1 MLVRAEYVRAGLG
14 HAKRLAD
21 EILDQ
26 LAAAPV
32 VVLALRVLDHGLV
45 VHIGKL
51 DADHRVLRV
60 GADVDLGDPPVPLLD
75 LRQHDP
81 RLAAGQRRPDR
92 AVVERGEPGRGQLL
106 QRRDAGRDGR
116 QQQRLRQPVV
126 RAERRGEL
134 ARVRRVRLGE
144 PVVGEDQ
151 RAQLVLVERV
161 RGLEQRGRLRVERL
175 GARNDVVEGVTDRD
189 DVVDGERVPP
199 VDEHL
204 LHHLQRGALPLHD
217 AGQVPQCGHQRRRER
232 VGEAERLL
240 VRAPVLVVGVDPVEQ
255 HVPDGGAAVDPRERV
270 PQHQLGLGVV
280 GPLAQQAPVRH
291 VGQVVVA
298 EHDGAEPA
306 LLVPER
312 AVQRL
317 LLGAAGPGVGEPAA
331 QVHLPGDERDER
343 DRPRPHAR
351 LDQLGELLR
360 LAAEELAV
368 LHTER
373 QPQHELVKE
382 QHDGVVAEALGVLG
396 DDGQAGVEV
405 DELRLAACRTRSTP
419 W

>member
-1 MLVRAEYVRAGLG
+1 MSEA
-14 HAKRLAD
+14 
-21 EILDQ
+21 
-26 LAAAPV
+26 
-32 VVLALRVLDHGLV
+32 
-45 VHIGKL
+45 
-51 DADHRVLRV
+51 
-60 GADVDLGDPPVPLLD
+60 
-75 LRQHDP
+75 
-81 RLAAGQRRPDR
+81 
-92 AVVERGEPGRGQLL
+92 
-106 QRRDAGRDGR
+106 RRDAVSSFSAGTRGATADSSSVFASR
-116 QQQRLRQPVV
+116 SCV
-126 RAERRGEL
+126 RNAGSQL
-134 ARVRRVRLGE
+134 ARVRRVGLGE

-175 GARNDVVEGVTDRD
+175 GAGDDVVEGVADRD
-189 DVVDGERVPP
+189 DVVDGERVPS

-217 AGQVPQCGHQRRRER
+217 AGQVAQRGHQRRRER

-240 VRAPVLVVGVDPVEQ
+240 VRAAVLVVGVDPVEQ

-270 PQHQLGLGVV
+270 PQHQLGLGIV

-298 EHDGAEPA
+298 EHDRAEPA

-317 LLGAAGPGVGEPAA
+317 LLGAACPGVGEPAA
-331 QVHLPGDERDER
+331 QVHLPGDERHER

-368 LHTER
+368 LHRER
-373 QPQHELVKE
+373 QPQHELVEE
-382 QHDGVVAEALGVLG
+382 QHHGVVAEALGVLG

-405 DELRLAACRTRSTP
+405 DELRLPRVGREVLPGKRRDELLPQLGAWRGGLGGGVGVRRPGHVVAEQPGPLVGRLLAAPPFSPAKNPSSPMRARIRSASARSASDM
-419 W
+419 

>member
-1 MLVRAEYVRAGLG
+1 MVSTIPASLPGSG
-14 HAKRLAD
+14 
-21 EILDQ
+21 
-26 LAAAPV
+26 
-32 VVLALRVLDHGLV
+32 
-45 VHIGKL
+45 
-51 DADHRVLRV
+51 
-60 GADVDLGDPPVPLLD
+60 DLI
-75 LRQHDP
+75 
-81 RLAAGQRRPDR
+81 
-92 AVVERGEPGRGQLL
+92 EPWLSEAS
-106 QRRDAGRDGR
+106 RDAVSSFSAGTRGATADSSSVFASRSCARNAAVSLPGSAVSASVSPLSARISGRS
-116 QQQRLRQPVV
+116 LS
-126 RAERRGEL
+126 
-134 ARVRRVRLGE
+134 
-144 PVVGEDQ
+144 
-151 RAQLVLVERV
+151 LVERV
-161 RGLEQRGRLRVERL
+161 RGLEQRGRLRVQRL
-175 GARNDVVEGVTDRD
+175 GARDDVVEGVADRD

-217 AGQVPQCGHQRRRER
+217 AGQVPQRGHQRRRER
-232 VGEAERLL
+232 VGEPERLL

-270 PQHQLGLGVV
+270 PQHQLGLRVV
-280 GPLAQQAPVRH
+280 GPPAQQPPVRH

-298 EHDGAEPA
+298 ELDGAEPA

-312 AVQRL
+312 TVQRL

-368 LHTER
+368 LHPER
-373 QPQHELVKE
+373 QPQHQLVKE
-382 QHDGVVAEALGVLG
+382 QHHGVVAEALGVLG

-405 DELRLAACRTRSTP
+405 DELRLPGVGREVLAGQAP
-419 W
+419 